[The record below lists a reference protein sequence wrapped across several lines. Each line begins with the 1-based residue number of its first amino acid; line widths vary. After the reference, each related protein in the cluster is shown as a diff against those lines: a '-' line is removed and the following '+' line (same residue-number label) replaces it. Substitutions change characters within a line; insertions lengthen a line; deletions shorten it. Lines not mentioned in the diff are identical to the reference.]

1 MQLSPD
7 LLQQLTHDR
16 INDRRA
22 SAAEH
27 RLLAQDRQPRGRLP
41 IAQRSLKGPLRGPTA
56 STRCG

>member
-7 LLQQLTHDR
+7 LLQQLTEDR
-16 INDRRA
+16 MSDRQA

-27 RLLAQDRQPRGRLP
+27 RLLAQDRQPQERLP